1 MTEKEIIMAATIQ
14 EFVHERGIKYLVHF
28 TRESNLT
35 SIIQRGLVPR
45 DLLAGEGGVKFNDTV
60 RLDGT
65 SAVCLSIDFPNYKMF
80 FKVKQ
85 ADVDE
90 SWAIVAV
97 SPAVL
102 SSPTVAFCAGNAASA
117 AMTSI
122 PIAQRMGLQALQGM
136 YADWNGVSRA
146 TLGIPDRY
154 PTNPQAEVL
163 MLEGVS
169 REHIL
174 GVFALNQ
181 AVKARLVATHAKLN
195 ERNVA
200 VNASIFR
207 YRQDYAHW
215 KQVADSGI

>member
-1 MTEKEIIMAATIQ
+1 MTEKEIIMATTIQ
-14 EFVHERGIKYLVHF
+14 EFIQERGIKCLVHF
-28 TRESNLT
+28 TRESNLP
-35 SIIQRGLVPR
+35 SIIERGLVPR
-45 DLLAGEGGVKFNDTV
+45 DLLARDGGVKFNDTV

-65 SAVCLSIDFPNYKMF
+65 SAVCLSIAFPNYKMF

-85 ADVDE
+85 ADVNE
-90 SWAIVAV
+90 SWVIVAV

-102 SSPTVAFCAGNAASA
+102 SLPTAAFCAGNAASA

-122 PIAQRMGLQALQGM
+122 PIDQRKGLQAFQGM

-146 TLGIPDRY
+146 TLGIPDNY

-181 AVKARLVATHAKLN
+181 TVKDRLVAKHAELSDS
-195 ERNVA
+195 NVA

-215 KQVADSGI
+215 KQVVESGV